1 MDKFSRTD
9 TSLLG
14 SWWWNLD
21 KWIFASVCALCII
34 GLVLLF
40 SASPEVADH
49 IGKAPDFFI
58 KKQAVFLPMAIL
70 TMLFFSILNEK
81 WLKFFAM
88 TVFISALLLM
98 IAVIFKGYEIKGAK
112 RWITVNGITVQPSEF
127 IKPAFA
133 VLCAWLLCIKETVIV
148 TFRKYSFRIKKGYFL
163 ATPLFAVT
171 IGMLLNQ
178 PDFGMTVTICAIFGM
193 ECFIFGIPWKAV
205 FVLATTFAGIIGSA
219 YVFIPHVHIRIN
231 NFFNPGEHD
240 NYQVKVAIDAFS
252 SGGLFGTGPGEKGI
266 YVPDS
271 HTDFILAI
279 IGEQFGLFIALL
291 VLSLYAVIFI
301 RGIYDIYGKSNAF
314 VIVSVCGLLTQLGFQ
329 AIVNMTSTLGLI
341 PPKGMTLPFISYGG
355 SSLLSTG
362 MMMGMILSLCSVKR
376 R

>member
-21 KWIFASVCALCII
+21 KWIFAAVCALCVI

-40 SASPEVADH
+40 SASPEVAEH

-58 KKQAVFLPMAIL
+58 KKQAVFLPLAL
-70 TMLFFSILNEK
+70 SVMLFFSILNEK
-81 WLKFFAM
+81 WLKFFALI
-88 TVFISALLLM
+88 VFILAFFLM

-112 RWITVNGITVQPSEF
+112 RWISAKGITIQPSEF

-133 VLCAWLLCIKETVIV
+133 VLCAWFLSIKQTVTI
-148 TFRKYSFRIKKGYFL
+148 TFRKYIFHIKKGYFL

-171 IGMLLNQ
+171 AAMLLNQ
-178 PDFGMTVTICAIFGM
+178 PDFGMTVTICVIFGT

-205 FVLATTFAGIIGSA
+205 LLLATVFIGIIGSA
-219 YVFIPHVHIRIN
+219 YTFIPHVQIRIN
-231 NFFNPGEHD
+231 NFFNPGEND
-240 NYQVKVAIDAFS
+240 NYQVKVAIEAFS

-271 HTDFILAI
+271 HTDFILAVV
-279 IGEQFGLFIALL
+279 GEQFGLFMALL
-291 VLSLYAVIFI
+291 VLILYTVIFI
-301 RGIYDIYGKSNAF
+301 RGIHDIYEKNNAF
-314 VIVSVCGLLTQLGFQ
+314 VIVSVCGLLTQLIFQ

-362 MMMGMILSLCSVKR
+362 MMMGMILALCSVKR